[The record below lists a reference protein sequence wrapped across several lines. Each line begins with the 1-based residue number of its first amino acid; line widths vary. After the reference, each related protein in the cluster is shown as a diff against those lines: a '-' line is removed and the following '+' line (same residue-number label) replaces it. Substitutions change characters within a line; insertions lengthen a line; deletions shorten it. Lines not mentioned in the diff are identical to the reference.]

1 MSTQLRRTG
10 WPVLAAV
17 LLTGCAAPPLRLY
30 TLGDPPPTEDAKP
43 LPRGAPVIEVDRLVL
58 PDALDSDDLLL
69 TDGNVVV
76 RSRTGRWVSRLS
88 LLATGLVTSQL
99 ARRAPDALVT
109 DQWPIKAPDYRVMIG
124 IDRLDIARK
133 GWAVMD
139 ANWQIFARDRG
150 PESQSPRG
158 HVQIKLTGATATDR
172 DIVRLETALFD
183 RLADRIRLPT
193 S

>member
-1 MSTQLRRTG
+1 MSTQLRRAG
-10 WPVLAAV
+10 WPVLAA
-17 LLTGCAAPPLRLY
+17 LLLAGCAAPPLRLY
-30 TLGDPPPTEDAKP
+30 TLGEPPLSEDAKS
-43 LPRGAPVIEVDRLVL
+43 LPRGGPVIEVDRLTL
-58 PDALDSDDLLL
+58 PNALDSEDILL
-69 TDGNVVV
+69 TDGNVVE

-124 IDRLDIARK
+124 IDRLDVARK
-133 GWAVMD
+133 GSAVMD
-139 ANWQIFARDRG
+139 ASWQIFARDRG
-150 PESQSPRG
+150 PESRSLRG
-158 HVQIKLTGATATDR
+158 HAQIKLTGATATDR

-183 RLADRIRLPT
+183 RLADSIRLPR

>member
-1 MSTQLRRTG
+1 MSTQLQRTG
-10 WPVLAAV
+10 WSVLAA
-17 LLTGCAAPPLRLY
+17 LLLAGCAAPPLRLY
-30 TLGDPPPTEDAKP
+30 TLGEPPLSEDAKS
-43 LPRGAPVIEVDRLVL
+43 LPRGGPVIEVDRLTL
-58 PDALDSDDLLL
+58 PNALDSEDILL
-69 TDGNVVV
+69 TDGNVVE

-124 IDRLDIARK
+124 IDRLDVARK
-133 GWAVMD
+133 GSAVMD
-139 ANWQIFARDRG
+139 ATWQIFARDRG
-150 PESQSPRG
+150 PESRSLRG
-158 HVQIKLTGATATDR
+158 HARIRLIGATATDR

-183 RLADRIRLPT
+183 RLADSIRLPR